1 MKVLVVAAHPDDEV
15 LGVGGTIARHTSRGD
30 EVSVLI
36 IAQGGTDREDDAI
49 ETLRACAYKAATI
62 LGSSTPVFCG
72 YGDQSL
78 DQVELIFITR
88 DIERYAE
95 QVKPEVVYT
104 HSSADLNKDHRM
116 VHEAVVT
123 AFRPPSC
130 EYMYFFETPSSTE
143 WGEQPFHPKLIV
155 DITDTIEM
163 KMDALTCYQSEIRDP
178 PHPRSTSGVRHLSRI
193 RGYQNGFLAAEA
205 FEVGRVTWA

>member
-15 LGVGGTIARHTSRGD
+15 LGCGGTIARHTDRDD

-36 IAQGGTDREDDAI
+36 IATGGTDRGDDAVSK
-49 ETLRACAYKAATI
+49 LRTMAYRAAVI
-62 LGSSTPVFCG
+62 LGTNAPMFCR
-72 YGDQSL
+72 YPDQSL
-78 DQVELIFITR
+78 DSVQLINVTK

-95 QVKPEVVYT
+95 QVEPEVVYT
-104 HSSADLNKDHRM
+104 HSSADLNKDHRI

-143 WGEQPFHPKLIV
+143 WGERAFYPKLIV
-155 DITDTIEM
+155 DITDTLEQKIRALQCYDSEM
-163 KMDALTCYQSEIRDP
+163 REV
-178 PHPRSTSGVRHLSRI
+178 PHPRSYNGVTALARI
-193 RGYQNGFLAAEA
+193 RGSQNGFDAAEA